1 MADRQEEEELKIVVS
16 GDRHVG
22 KTSILTRY
30 IRKEFSDDII
40 GTVGASFFLSK
51 DLTIDDKLVKLQI
64 WDTSGN
70 ERYRSLLPIYFRSV
84 HCCILVYDV
93 TNKESFENVIGWRE
107 FFLQSFT
114 KDVQKLP
121 IVIIGNKL
129 DLENERQVSY
139 ERAQC
144 WCDMNNM
151 CYFETSA
158 KDDINLD
165 KLFHEVA
172 KSAMAS

>member
-93 TNKESFENVIGWRE
+93 TNKTSFENLTMRRDE
-107 FFLQSFT
+107 FLKHVSPSDPEKF
-114 KDVQKLP
+114 P
-121 IVIIGNKL
+121 IIVVGNKV
-129 DLENERQVSY
+129 DCEDTRQVY
-139 ERAQC
+139 NIPVTHQ
-144 WCDMNNM
+144 
-151 CYFETSA
+151 
-158 KDDINLD
+158 
-165 KLFHEVA
+165 
-172 KSAMAS
+172 